1 MSARTEVETANWQQ
15 TQLQQRGK
23 NDLREIQIESFL
35 RNADETKL
43 VPHLKE
49 ARARLAQENEP
60 SETLG
65 ENRHEAV
72 ALQEQWD
79 SWLAQ
84 REALREEIKCGTECL
99 DQVRRDLAITR
110 QQMEEWPAYEWH
122 CGRNPLPEF
131 VHSIWT
137 SEQIEQ
143 FLPGWLLRQEEKL
156 NALNREMEAC
166 ARQSGLEHLL

>member
-15 TQLQQRGK
+15 KQLQQ
-23 NDLREIQIESFL
+23 REIQIESFL

-43 VPHLKE
+43 VPDLKE
-49 ARARLAQENEP
+49 ARARLAQKSEP
-60 SETLG
+60 RETLG
-65 ENRHEAV
+65 ENRREAV

-79 SWLAQ
+79 CWLAQ
-84 REALREEIKCGTECL
+84 REALRGEIKRGAECL

-131 VHSIWT
+131 IHSIWT

-143 FLPGWLLRQEEKL
+143 FLPGWLLRQKEKL
-156 NALNREMEAC
+156 DALNRQMEAC
-166 ARQSGLEHLL
+166 ARQS